1 MTSFKPLWLALSLLA
16 FSLIADVQ
24 AATSIK
30 VAVSFPA
37 NSAGAKIAKTLPS
50 STKISPC
57 NDTTKLDAVTF
68 TVTYDATNP
77 ASTTAVPLPML
88 DLYLFFYNPDAVGG
102 ANKFYSVSKGLLG
115 AGVAVTA
122 YADAAA
128 IQAAQAG
135 ATLVPYLAGTNNFN
149 SASFTDTVF
158 GSSVRFDASP
168 GGIGTGLNTGTW
180 ELIGILSDS
189 AVNFTDPVTW
199 VAWDV
204 ATVMLGMPWKGTAAT
219 ALETCQ

>member
-1 MTSFKPLWLALSLLA
+1 MTSFKSLLLA
-16 FSLIADVQ
+16 SSLVTLGLMADVE

-37 NSAGAKIAKTLPS
+37 NSAGAKIAKTLPT

-57 NDTTKLDAVTF
+57 NDTAKLDAATF
-68 TVTYDATNP
+68 TATYDATNP
-77 ASTTAVPLPML
+77 ASTTAVPLPLL
-88 DLYLFFYNPDAVGG
+88 DLYLFFYNPDTVGG

-115 AGVAVTA
+115 AGVAVTG

-135 ATLVPYLAGTNNFN
+135 ATLIPYLVGTNNFN
-149 SASFTDTVF
+149 TASFTDTLF
-158 GSSVRFDASP
+158 GSSIRFDAAP
-168 GGIGTGLNTGTW
+168 GGVGTGLNTGTW
-180 ELIGILSDS
+180 ELIGILADS
-189 AVNFTDPVTW
+189 TVDLTDPATW

-204 ATVMLGMPWKGTAAT
+204 ATVMFGMPWKGTAAT
-219 ALETCQ
+219 VLATCQ